1 MLTKEPK
8 YLQKAQ
14 LIWNFIESGTD
25 DNLGGGI
32 YWCEQRK
39 ESKNTCSNAPGSVF
53 ALKLFEATKD
63 SAYFVKGQ
71 RLYEW
76 TQTNLQDSTDYLYFD
91 NINLN
96 GKVDKAKFAIQ
107 QWTND
112 AVSQPAIPVHGPR
125 EVSD

>member
-14 LIWNFIESGTD
+14 LIWKFIESGTD

-63 SAYFVKGQ
+63 SAYFVK
-71 RLYEW
+71 RATPL
-76 TQTNLQDSTDYLYFD
+76 
-91 NINLN
+91 
-96 GKVDKAKFAIQ
+96 
-107 QWTND
+107 
-112 AVSQPAIPVHGPR
+112 
-125 EVSD
+125 

>member
-63 SAYFVKGQ
+63 SAYFVKGNASMNG
-71 RLYEW
+71 RK
-76 TQTNLQDSTDYLYFD
+76 QTCKILQTIYTLIIS
-91 NINLN
+91 I
-96 GKVDKAKFAIQ
+96 
-107 QWTND
+107 
-112 AVSQPAIPVHGPR
+112 
-125 EVSD
+125 